1 VKLQLNSPK
10 TSVDE
15 LFQENFDAVFLATG
29 STFVRA
35 PAFHSG
41 ENAIKLTSRGSIA
54 VDPQTLATNREEVFA
69 GGDVVL
75 GGISEDFIQ
84 YTAEHWDKVSQRG
97 KRTFIDILIESVA

>member
-1 VKLQLNSPK
+1 M
-10 TSVDE
+10 DE
-15 LFQENFDAVFLATG
+15 LFQEGFDAVFLATG
-29 STFVRA
+29 STFVGA